1 MFELLTTDNWTQY
14 LYNSNASTHPN
25 KMPQS
30 NSMPLSII
38 YYVFVLLIG
47 SQFILNMFISV
58 IISTF
63 FREKETLNRNTL
75 LTKLESDY
83 IDACMQCYNFK
94 PTIKYRSKGNPIR
107 DKMYDIATSK
117 KFDNLIFGCICVN
130 MLLLCFSWYGNSK
143 YQDYVIDVIS
153 KILLG
158 IYILEFLIKI
168 IAFGL
173 AYFRDKWNLL
183 DTSVVLAALIE
194 LLLELF
200 SNQSGG

>member
-1 MFELLTTDNWTQY
+1 
-14 LYNSNASTHPN
+14 
-25 KMPQS
+25 
-30 NSMPLSII
+30 
-38 YYVFVLLIG
+38 
-47 SQFILNMFISV
+47 
-58 IISTF
+58 
-63 FREKETLNRNTL
+63 
-75 LTKLESDY
+75 
-83 IDACMQCYNFK
+83 
-94 PTIKYRSKGNPIR
+94 
-107 DKMYDIATSK
+107 MYDIATSK